1 MQVIEHIA
9 GLRLNGGSCCTS
21 CWHLHGKLLLLLLL
35 LWLLQ
40 LRLDFY

>member
-21 CWHLHGKLLLLLLL
+21 CRHLHGKLLLLLL

-40 LRLDFY
+40 LRLDLY